1 MWKLLRFLKN
11 ATEVL
16 TTAGAVLAA
25 AIVVVETYQ
34 TLRKKMDAAKGF
46 LAATGDAGWPALPLA
61 PARK

>member
-1 MWKLLRFLKN
+1 MGKLLRVLKG

-34 TLRKKMDAAKGF
+34 ALRKQ
-46 LAATGDAGWPALPLA
+46 LESQN
-61 PARK
+61 RK